1 MYQHPEGHAGRLSI
15 LVELCFAW
23 GLVLCVTAS
32 ATAAPEPLRADAVP
46 APLAP
51 WLAWALDGAPDPAC
65 PWVAAGGVREC
76 VWPGRLLLEVQADGA
91 RFEQQVDTWSPSLVP
106 LPGRAGQWPQDV
118 RVDDEPAVV
127 IEHEGMPALRLAAGV
142 HHIAGRFEW
151 SAPPE
156 SLRVPPAVGLLELVR
171 DGRAVPHPQRAPGGE
186 LWLQTT
192 PGEAAQTER
201 DTLRLQVF
209 RRVTDEV
216 PLQVET
222 LLDFDVAGTQR
233 EVTFANALPAAAQPM
248 RIDASLPTRLD
259 PDGRLRVQ
267 VRPGHWT
274 VRVLTRQ
281 PGPVG
286 ELARPA
292 GDAQWPAEEVWVFD
306 SRPTLR
312 VVDVAAGTPVDPR
325 QTSLPEDWQALPAF
339 RLAAGDAMRFTTQR
353 RGDPE
358 PAPDRLE
365 LERELWL
372 DFDGGGYTVR
382 DTISGTLSRSS
393 RIDAGDALQPGRVL
407 LDDAAQFI
415 TEFDGRR
422 GVEVR
427 RGTLDLRADSR
438 IEVPTA
444 LNAVGWAQD
453 FDRVGAT
460 LHLPPGWQLWT
471 TRGVDRA
478 SDTWLLRWTLLDL
491 FIVFIVALAVGRLWS
506 WPLGGLALLTLVLC
520 WDEPGAPQQVWLH
533 VLAAAALVH
542 VLPSGRLR
550 ALALAWRNVALLA
563 LLVLSVGFAI
573 SQLRVGLFP
582 QLAQPWR
589 MSVDLAGARPVQASI
604 EGFAGAVQERS
615 ESSRNY
621 PSASPVAPKSAPRY
635 DVQAAFD
642 PSATIQ
648 TGPGLPAWQ
657 WRQVRLDWS
666 GPVTAQQSLDL
677 VLLSP
682 RVNLLLALARVASL
696 FALLAL
702 LVRAALAGGGWRR
715 GAALTTLLLASGTTQ
730 AALPDDALLETL
742 RERLLR
748 APTCAPACVT
758 LPRLFAQLA
767 DGQLQ
772 LRLELHVAAALAVP
786 LPGRA
791 EQWLPAQVIVDGA
804 PSNAL
809 TRGADGGLLLAL
821 PAGVHQ
827 VVLAGRAPQ
836 RTSFQLALPVPA
848 QQARVAAEGW
858 AVDGLGTEGAR
869 AEQLIFTRRQVE
881 GVAVAGE
888 EQAPALPPFFTLER
902 RLELGLEW
910 RVRYRLERVTPPG
923 VGATLAIPLLDGEA
937 VTTEGLR
944 VEGGYAHLDL
954 GPGEHVREWQSVL
967 DRRPQIELRAPD
979 SLAWSETWR
988 LDLSPIWHAT
998 LGGIPVVH
1006 HQRDDG
1012 QWLPTWRPWPGE
1024 AVSIA
1029 VSRPAGVPGR
1039 TLTIERSELRFA
1051 PGQRATDASLDLTLR
1066 SSQGGRHAIE
1076 LPADAVLQ
1084 AVTIDGGTQPIRQ
1097 DGRSV
1102 VLPVVPGEQQ
1112 VNLQWRS
1119 ESSLGARYRT
1129 PALALG
1135 ADSVNARL
1143 SLALPADR
1151 WVLFTGGPQLG
1162 PAVLFWG
1169 TLIVVALAAVV
1180 LGRMRIA
1187 PVPTW
1192 QWLLLGVGLTQ
1203 SSVLGAVTV
1212 VGWLLALGLR
1222 ARLPA
1227 DLPRWQFNLAQFALA
1242 ALTLV
1247 ALGVLFDAI
1256 TQGLLGEP
1264 SMQIAGNGSTAT
1276 DLQWFVD
1283 RAPMAYPQAWVWS
1296 VSIWWYRAL
1305 MLAWALWL
1313 AFSLLG
1319 WLRWGWRHY
1328 ARDGVWRSFQLF
1340 TRKAAKADTP

>member
-1 MYQHPEGHAGRLSI
+1 MYQHPKGHAGRLSI
-15 LVELCFAW
+15 LVEPCFALW
-23 GLVLCVTAS
+23 LSLCLAAS
-32 ATAAPEPLRADAVP
+32 ATAAPEPLRPDAVP

-51 WLAWALDGAPDPAC
+51 WLGWALDGAPDPAC
-65 PWVAAGGVREC
+65 PWVEAGAKREC

-91 RFEQQVDTWSPSLVP
+91 RFEQQVETWSSSLVP

-118 RVDDEPAVV
+118 RVDDAPAVV
-127 IEHEGMPALRLAAGV
+127 IEHEGMPALRLAAGA
-142 HHIAGRFEW
+142 HRIAGHFEW
-151 SAPPE
+151 RAPPE
-156 SLRVPPAVGLLELVR
+156 SLSVPPAVGLLELVR
-171 DGRAVPHPQRAPGGE
+171 DGRTVPHPRRAPGGA

-201 DTLRLQVF
+201 DALRLQVF

-222 LLDFDVAGTQR
+222 LLEFDVAGTQR
-233 EVTFANALPAAAQPM
+233 EVAFANALPAAAEPM
-248 RIDASLPTRLD
+248 RIDTSLPARLD

-281 PGPVG
+281 PGPVD

-306 SRPTLR
+306 ARPTLR

-325 QTSLPEDWQALPAF
+325 QTSLPEEWQALPAF
-339 RLAAGDAMRFTTQR
+339 RLAAGDAMRFATQR

-358 PAPDRLE
+358 PAPDRLQ

-382 DTISGTLSRSS
+382 DTISGTLSRGT
-393 RIDAGDALQPGRVL
+393 RIDAGDALEPGRVL
-407 LDDAAQFI
+407 LDEAAQFI

-471 TRGVDRA
+471 TRGVDSV

-491 FIVFIVALAVGRLWS
+491 FIVFIVALAIGRLWS
-506 WPLGGLALLTLVLC
+506 WPLGVLALLTLVLC

-550 ALALAWRNVALLA
+550 ALALAWRNVALLV

-582 QLAQPWR
+582 QLAQSWR
-589 MSVDLAGARPVQASI
+589 MSLDAALTASP
-604 EGFAGAVQERS
+604 AAAVQQYAVTAP
-615 ESSRNY
+615 ESSDGALAER
-621 PSASPVAPKSAPRY
+621 SASPPPAAEPRY

-642 PSATIQ
+642 PQATIQ
-648 TGPGLPAWQ
+648 TGPGLPSWH
-657 WRQVRLDWS
+657 WREVRLDWS
-666 GPVTAQQSLDL
+666 GPVTAQQPLEL

-682 RVNLLLALARVASL
+682 RVNLVLAFVRVASL

-702 LVRAALAGGGWRR
+702 LLRAALAGAGWRR
-715 GAALTTLLLASGTTQ
+715 GAALAALLLASGTTQ

-758 LPRLFAQLA
+758 LPRLSARLA
-767 DGQLQ
+767 DERLQ
-772 LRLELHVAAALAVP
+772 LRLELHVATALAVP

-791 EQWLPAQVIVDGA
+791 EQWLPAQVLVDGA
-804 PSNAL
+804 PGTAL
-809 TRGADGGLLLAL
+809 TRSADGALLLAL
-821 PAGVHQ
+821 TAGVHE
-827 VVLAGRAPQ
+827 VVLDGRAPQ

-848 QQARVAAEGW
+848 QQAHVEAEGW
-858 AVDGLGTEGAR
+858 AVDGLGAEGAR

-881 GVAVAGE
+881 GVAASGE

-902 RLELGLEW
+902 RLELGLDW
-910 RVRYRLERVTPPG
+910 RVHYRLERVTPPG

-937 VTTEGLR
+937 ITTDGLR
-944 VEGGYAHLDL
+944 VEGGYARIDL
-954 GPGEHVREWQSVL
+954 GAAEQVREWQSVL

-979 SLAWSETWR
+979 TLAWIETWR

-1051 PGQRATDASLDLTLR
+1051 PGQRATDASLDLTVR

-1076 LPADAVLQ
+1076 LPVDAVLQ
-1084 AVTIDGGTQPIRQ
+1084 AVSIDGGTQPIRQ
-1097 DGRSV
+1097 DGRMV

-1129 PALALG
+1129 PALSLG

-1169 TLIVVALAAVV
+1169 TLIVVALAAIA
-1180 LGRMRIA
+1180 LGRAKLA

-1227 DLPRWQFNLAQFALA
+1227 DVPRWQFNFVQLALA

-1247 ALGVLFDAI
+1247 ALGILFDAI
-1256 TQGLLGEP
+1256 TNGLLGTP
-1264 SMQIAGNGSTAT
+1264 TMQIAGNGSTAT

-1283 RAPMAYPQAWVWS
+1283 RATTTYPQAWVWS

-1328 ARDGVWRSFQLF
+1328 ARDGVWRSFRLF
-1340 TRKAAKADTP
+1340 TRKVAKTDTP